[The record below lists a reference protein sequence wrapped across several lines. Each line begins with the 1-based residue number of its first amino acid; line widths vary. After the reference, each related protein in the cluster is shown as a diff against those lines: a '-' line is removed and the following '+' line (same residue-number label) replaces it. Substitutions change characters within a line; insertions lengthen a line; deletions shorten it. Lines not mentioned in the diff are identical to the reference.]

1 MHIRKRRG
9 GALLLLASMLLALTA
24 GVSAADAEPAEDTL
38 EARVAQFMEEN
49 YLNEQNFSMS
59 YYNTVTGESYAF
71 EDTHMMVAASTYK
84 LPLNL
89 YYYQQELAGEI
100 APDAL
105 IAGVYR
111 LSDCHY
117 QSLVWSNN
125 EISEAMLYQIG
136 SFQEYK
142 QTMRTFTD
150 MTDDEIDPR
159 YYSGN
164 LYCTRMMMDAL
175 KYLYDHAAD
184 YEEMLSYMKEA
195 SPQNGYFR
203 KYVTECEVAHKYGSF
218 EGAENDTG
226 IIYAGQ
232 PFLLAVYTQDVAGE
246 EICAKAARLMKDYTD
261 EQYAIQLEQER
272 LETERCERAERLE
285 AYRAAQE
292 ESQEGAE
299 EREALRTEQ
308 REAVKARLL
317 AAEAERLAEELE
329 RLRPDAAAYAQFR
342 ERIGAIE
349 CEARKRAADLE
360 ESTQMKLHRMV
371 EQFHQQYTQ
380 LMSTFNATATHVNS
394 ELRKVEV
401 TLTQLPR
408 ALDCNESELKELAS
422 ALEQHQE
429 KR

>member
-1 MHIRKRRG
+1 MALHIRKRRG

-272 LETERCERAERLE
+272 IETERCERAERLE

-317 AAEAERLAEELE
+317 AAEAERLAAEKA
-329 RLRPDAAAYAQFR
+329 P
-342 ERIGAIE
+342 
-349 CEARKRAADLE
+349 E
-360 ESTQMKLHRMV
+360 ESGGFRLHTRDYLLV
-371 EQFHQQYTQ
+371 AGGAVLIALLGYLGVHGLTR
-380 LMSTFNATATHVNS
+380 HVGRYKKRWKDKYDGMM
-394 ELRKVEV
+394 RK
-401 TLTQLPR
+401 
-408 ALDCNESELKELAS
+408 
-422 ALEQHQE
+422 
-429 KR
+429 

>member
-1 MHIRKRRG
+1 MALHIRKRRG

-38 EARVAQFMEEN
+38 ETRVAQFMEEN

-142 QTMRTFTD
+142 RTMRTFTD

-285 AYRAAQE
+285 AARAAQK

-317 AAEAERLAEELE
+317 AAEAERLAAEKA
-329 RLRPDAAAYAQFR
+329 P
-342 ERIGAIE
+342 
-349 CEARKRAADLE
+349 E
-360 ESTQMKLHRMV
+360 ESGGFCLHTRDYLLV
-371 EQFHQQYTQ
+371 AGGAVLIALLGYLGVHGLTR
-380 LMSTFNATATHVNS
+380 HVGRYKKRWKDKYDGMM
-394 ELRKVEV
+394 RK
-401 TLTQLPR
+401 
-408 ALDCNESELKELAS
+408 
-422 ALEQHQE
+422 
-429 KR
+429 

>member
-1 MHIRKRRG
+1 MALHIRKRRG

-49 YLNEQNFSMS
+49 YLNEQNFSMA

-100 APDAL
+100 ALDAL

-142 QTMRTFTD
+142 RTMRTFTD

-317 AAEAERLAEELE
+317 TAEAERLAAEKA
-329 RLRPDAAAYAQFR
+329 P
-342 ERIGAIE
+342 
-349 CEARKRAADLE
+349 E
-360 ESTQMKLHRMV
+360 ESGGFRLHTRDYLLV
-371 EQFHQQYTQ
+371 AGGAVLIALLGYLGVHGLTR
-380 LMSTFNATATHVNS
+380 HVGRYKKRWKDKYDGMM
-394 ELRKVEV
+394 RK
-401 TLTQLPR
+401 
-408 ALDCNESELKELAS
+408 
-422 ALEQHQE
+422 
-429 KR
+429 

>member
-1 MHIRKRRG
+1 MALHIRKRRG

-285 AYRAAQE
+285 ADRAAQE
-292 ESQEGAE
+292 KSQEGAE

-317 AAEAERLAEELE
+317 AAETERLAAEKA
-329 RLRPDAAAYAQFR
+329 P
-342 ERIGAIE
+342 
-349 CEARKRAADLE
+349 E
-360 ESTQMKLHRMV
+360 ESGGFRLHTRDYLLV
-371 EQFHQQYTQ
+371 AGGAVLIALLGYLGVHGLTR
-380 LMSTFNATATHVNS
+380 HVGRYKKRWKDKYDGMM
-394 ELRKVEV
+394 RK
-401 TLTQLPR
+401 
-408 ALDCNESELKELAS
+408 
-422 ALEQHQE
+422 
-429 KR
+429 

>member
-1 MHIRKRRG
+1 MALHIRKRRG

-24 GVSAADAEPAEDTL
+24 GISAADAGLAEDTL
-38 EARVAQFMEEN
+38 EARVAQFMEEY

-125 EISEAMLYQIG
+125 EISESMLYQIG
-136 SFQEYK
+136 SFQAYK
-142 QTMRTFTD
+142 RAMRTFTD

-164 LYCTRMMMDAL
+164 LYCTRMMMDTL
-175 KYLYDHAAD
+175 KYLYDHAED
-184 YEEMLSYMKEA
+184 YEEMLGYMKEA
-195 SPQNGYFR
+195 NPQNGYFR

-232 PFLLAVYTQDVAGE
+232 PFLLAVYTQGVAGE
-246 EICAKAARLMKDYTD
+246 EICALAAQLMKDYTD
-261 EQYAIQLEQER
+261 EQYALQLEQER
-272 LETERCERAERLE
+272 LETEQRERAERLE
-285 AYRAAQE
+285 AARAAQE

-299 EREALRTEQ
+299 EREALRMEQ
-308 REAVKARLL
+308 RETVKAQLL
-317 AAEAERLAEELE
+317 AAEEEAARAEAERLAAEEA
-329 RLRPDAAAYAQFR
+329 P
-342 ERIGAIE
+342 
-349 CEARKRAADLE
+349 E
-360 ESTQMKLHRMV
+360 ESTGVRLRTRDYLLVAGGAAVIALLGYLGVHGLTR
-371 EQFHQQYTQ
+371 
-380 LMSTFNATATHVNS
+380 HVG
-394 ELRKVEV
+394 RY
-401 TLTQLPR
+401 
-408 ALDCNESELKELAS
+408 
-422 ALEQHQE
+422 E
-429 KR
+429 KRWKDKYDGMMRK

>member
-1 MHIRKRRG
+1 MALHIRKRRG

-38 EARVAQFMEEN
+38 ETRVAQFMEEN

-317 AAEAERLAEELE
+317 AAEAERLAAEKA
-329 RLRPDAAAYAQFR
+329 P
-342 ERIGAIE
+342 
-349 CEARKRAADLE
+349 E
-360 ESTQMKLHRMV
+360 ESGGFRLHTRDYLLV
-371 EQFHQQYTQ
+371 AGGAVLIALLGYLGVHGLTR
-380 LMSTFNATATHVNS
+380 HVGRYKKRWKDKYDGMM
-394 ELRKVEV
+394 RK
-401 TLTQLPR
+401 
-408 ALDCNESELKELAS
+408 
-422 ALEQHQE
+422 
-429 KR
+429 

>member
-1 MHIRKRRG
+1 MALHIRKRRG
-9 GALLLLASMLLALTA
+9 GALLLLTSMLLALTA

-317 AAEAERLAEELE
+317 AAEAERLAAEKA
-329 RLRPDAAAYAQFR
+329 P
-342 ERIGAIE
+342 
-349 CEARKRAADLE
+349 E
-360 ESTQMKLHRMV
+360 ESGGFRLHTRDYLLV
-371 EQFHQQYTQ
+371 AGGAVLIALLGYLGVHGLTR
-380 LMSTFNATATHVNS
+380 HVGRYKKRWKDKYDGMM
-394 ELRKVEV
+394 RK
-401 TLTQLPR
+401 
-408 ALDCNESELKELAS
+408 
-422 ALEQHQE
+422 
-429 KR
+429 

>member
-1 MHIRKRRG
+1 MALHIRKRRG

-38 EARVAQFMEEN
+38 ETRVAQFMEEN

-59 YYNTVTGESYAF
+59 YYNTVTGERYAF

-142 QTMRTFTD
+142 RTMRTFTD

-285 AYRAAQE
+285 AARAAQE

-308 REAVKARLL
+308 REAVKAQLL
-317 AAEAERLAEELE
+317 AAEAERLAAEKA
-329 RLRPDAAAYAQFR
+329 P
-342 ERIGAIE
+342 
-349 CEARKRAADLE
+349 E
-360 ESTQMKLHRMV
+360 ESGGFRLHTRDYLLV
-371 EQFHQQYTQ
+371 AGGAVLIALLGYLGVHGLTR
-380 LMSTFNATATHVNS
+380 HVGRYKKRWKDKYDGMM
-394 ELRKVEV
+394 RK
-401 TLTQLPR
+401 
-408 ALDCNESELKELAS
+408 
-422 ALEQHQE
+422 
-429 KR
+429 

>member
-142 QTMRTFTD
+142 RTMRTFTD

-285 AYRAAQE
+285 AARAAQE

-317 AAEAERLAEELE
+317 AAEAERLAAEKA
-329 RLRPDAAAYAQFR
+329 P
-342 ERIGAIE
+342 
-349 CEARKRAADLE
+349 E
-360 ESTQMKLHRMV
+360 ESGGFRLHTRDYLLV
-371 EQFHQQYTQ
+371 AGGAVLIALLGYLGVHGLTR
-380 LMSTFNATATHVNS
+380 HVGRYKKRWKDKYDGMM
-394 ELRKVEV
+394 RK
-401 TLTQLPR
+401 
-408 ALDCNESELKELAS
+408 
-422 ALEQHQE
+422 
-429 KR
+429 

>member
-1 MHIRKRRG
+1 MALHIRKRRG

-100 APDAL
+100 EPDAL

-317 AAEAERLAEELE
+317 AAEAERLAAEKA
-329 RLRPDAAAYAQFR
+329 P
-342 ERIGAIE
+342 
-349 CEARKRAADLE
+349 E
-360 ESTQMKLHRMV
+360 ESGGFRLHTRDYLLV
-371 EQFHQQYTQ
+371 AGGAVLIALLGYLGVHGLTR
-380 LMSTFNATATHVNS
+380 HVGRYKKRWKDKYDGMM
-394 ELRKVEV
+394 RK
-401 TLTQLPR
+401 
-408 ALDCNESELKELAS
+408 
-422 ALEQHQE
+422 
-429 KR
+429 

>member
-1 MHIRKRRG
+1 MALHIRKRRG
-9 GALLLLASMLLALTA
+9 GALLLLTSMLLALTA

-142 QTMRTFTD
+142 RTMRTFTD

-317 AAEAERLAEELE
+317 AAEAERLAAEKA
-329 RLRPDAAAYAQFR
+329 P
-342 ERIGAIE
+342 
-349 CEARKRAADLE
+349 E
-360 ESTQMKLHRMV
+360 ESGGFRLHTRDYLLV
-371 EQFHQQYTQ
+371 AGGAVLIALLGYLGVHGLTR
-380 LMSTFNATATHVNS
+380 HVGRYKKRWKDKYDGMM
-394 ELRKVEV
+394 RK
-401 TLTQLPR
+401 
-408 ALDCNESELKELAS
+408 
-422 ALEQHQE
+422 
-429 KR
+429 

>member
-1 MHIRKRRG
+1 MALHIRKRRG
-9 GALLLLASMLLALTA
+9 GALLLLASMLLALTV

-38 EARVAQFMEEN
+38 ETRVAQFMEEN

-317 AAEAERLAEELE
+317 AAEAERLAAEKA
-329 RLRPDAAAYAQFR
+329 P
-342 ERIGAIE
+342 
-349 CEARKRAADLE
+349 E
-360 ESTQMKLHRMV
+360 ESGGFRLHTRDYLLV
-371 EQFHQQYTQ
+371 AGGAVLIALLGYLGVHGLTR
-380 LMSTFNATATHVNS
+380 HVGRYKKRWKDKYDGMM
-394 ELRKVEV
+394 RK
-401 TLTQLPR
+401 
-408 ALDCNESELKELAS
+408 
-422 ALEQHQE
+422 
-429 KR
+429 

>member
-38 EARVAQFMEEN
+38 ETRVAQFMEEN

-272 LETERCERAERLE
+272 LETERCERAKRLE

-292 ESQEGAE
+292 KSQEGAE

-317 AAEAERLAEELE
+317 AAEAERLAAEKA
-329 RLRPDAAAYAQFR
+329 P
-342 ERIGAIE
+342 
-349 CEARKRAADLE
+349 E
-360 ESTQMKLHRMV
+360 ESGGFRLHTRDYLLV
-371 EQFHQQYTQ
+371 AGGAVLIALLGYLGVHSLTR
-380 LMSTFNATATHVNS
+380 HVGRYKKRWKDKYDGMM
-394 ELRKVEV
+394 RK
-401 TLTQLPR
+401 
-408 ALDCNESELKELAS
+408 
-422 ALEQHQE
+422 
-429 KR
+429 

>member
-1 MHIRKRRG
+1 MALHIRKRRG

-38 EARVAQFMEEN
+38 ETRVAQFMEEN

-232 PFLLAVYTQDVAGE
+232 PFLLAVYTQNVAGE

-317 AAEAERLAEELE
+317 AAEAERLAAEKA
-329 RLRPDAAAYAQFR
+329 P
-342 ERIGAIE
+342 
-349 CEARKRAADLE
+349 E
-360 ESTQMKLHRMV
+360 ESGGFRLHTRDYLLV
-371 EQFHQQYTQ
+371 AGGAVLIALLGYLGVHGLTR
-380 LMSTFNATATHVNS
+380 HVGRYKKRWKDKYDGMM
-394 ELRKVEV
+394 RK
-401 TLTQLPR
+401 
-408 ALDCNESELKELAS
+408 
-422 ALEQHQE
+422 
-429 KR
+429 

>member
-1 MHIRKRRG
+1 MALHIRKRRG
-9 GALLLLASMLLALTA
+9 GALLLLASVLLALTA

-142 QTMRTFTD
+142 RTMRTFTD

-317 AAEAERLAEELE
+317 AAEAERLAAEKA
-329 RLRPDAAAYAQFR
+329 P
-342 ERIGAIE
+342 
-349 CEARKRAADLE
+349 E
-360 ESTQMKLHRMV
+360 ESGGFRLHTRDYLLV
-371 EQFHQQYTQ
+371 AGGAVLIALLGYLGVHGLTR
-380 LMSTFNATATHVNS
+380 HVGRYKKRWKDKYDGMM
-394 ELRKVEV
+394 RK
-401 TLTQLPR
+401 
-408 ALDCNESELKELAS
+408 
-422 ALEQHQE
+422 
-429 KR
+429 

>member
-1 MHIRKRRG
+1 MALHIRKRRG

-38 EARVAQFMEEN
+38 ETRVAQFMEEN
-49 YLNEQNFSMS
+49 YLNEQNFSIS

-285 AYRAAQE
+285 ADRAAQE
-292 ESQEGAE
+292 KSQEGAE

-308 REAVKARLL
+308 REAMKARLL
-317 AAEAERLAEELE
+317 AAEAERLAAEKA
-329 RLRPDAAAYAQFR
+329 P
-342 ERIGAIE
+342 
-349 CEARKRAADLE
+349 E
-360 ESTQMKLHRMV
+360 ESGGFRLHTRDYLLV
-371 EQFHQQYTQ
+371 AGGAVLIALLGYLGVHGLTR
-380 LMSTFNATATHVNS
+380 HVGRYKKRWKDKYDGMM
-394 ELRKVEV
+394 RK
-401 TLTQLPR
+401 
-408 ALDCNESELKELAS
+408 
-422 ALEQHQE
+422 
-429 KR
+429 

>member
-1 MHIRKRRG
+1 MALHIRKRRG

-100 APDAL
+100 ALDAL

-142 QTMRTFTD
+142 RTMRTFTD

-317 AAEAERLAEELE
+317 AAEAERLAAEKA
-329 RLRPDAAAYAQFR
+329 P
-342 ERIGAIE
+342 
-349 CEARKRAADLE
+349 E
-360 ESTQMKLHRMV
+360 ESGGFRLHTRDYLLV
-371 EQFHQQYTQ
+371 AGGAVLIALLGYLGVHGLTR
-380 LMSTFNATATHVNS
+380 HVGRYKKRWKDKYDGMM
-394 ELRKVEV
+394 RK
-401 TLTQLPR
+401 
-408 ALDCNESELKELAS
+408 
-422 ALEQHQE
+422 
-429 KR
+429 

>member
-1 MHIRKRRG
+1 MQIRKRRG

-317 AAEAERLAEELE
+317 AAETERLAAEKA
-329 RLRPDAAAYAQFR
+329 P
-342 ERIGAIE
+342 
-349 CEARKRAADLE
+349 E
-360 ESTQMKLHRMV
+360 ESGGFRLHTRDYLLV
-371 EQFHQQYTQ
+371 AGGAVLIALLGYLGVHGLTR
-380 LMSTFNATATHVNS
+380 HVGRYKKRWKDKYDGMM
-394 ELRKVEV
+394 RK
-401 TLTQLPR
+401 
-408 ALDCNESELKELAS
+408 
-422 ALEQHQE
+422 
-429 KR
+429 

>member
-1 MHIRKRRG
+1 MALHIRKRRG
-9 GALLLLASMLLALTA
+9 GALLLLTSMLLALTA

-71 EDTHMMVAASTYK
+71 EDTHMMIAASTYK

-125 EISEAMLYQIG
+125 EISEAMLHQIG

-272 LETERCERAERLE
+272 LETERCERAKRLE
-285 AYRAAQE
+285 ADRAAQE
-292 ESQEGAE
+292 KSQEGAE

-317 AAEAERLAEELE
+317 AAEAERLAAEKA
-329 RLRPDAAAYAQFR
+329 P
-342 ERIGAIE
+342 
-349 CEARKRAADLE
+349 E
-360 ESTQMKLHRMV
+360 ESGGFRLHTRDYLLV
-371 EQFHQQYTQ
+371 AGGAVLIALLGYLGVHGRTR
-380 LMSTFNATATHVNS
+380 HVGRYKKRWKDKYDGMM
-394 ELRKVEV
+394 RK
-401 TLTQLPR
+401 
-408 ALDCNESELKELAS
+408 
-422 ALEQHQE
+422 
-429 KR
+429 

>member
-1 MHIRKRRG
+1 MALHIRKRRG

-100 APDAL
+100 EPDAL

-142 QTMRTFTD
+142 QTMRTFTN

-272 LETERCERAERLE
+272 LETERCERAKRLE
-285 AYRAAQE
+285 ADRAAQE

-317 AAEAERLAEELE
+317 AAEAERLAAEKA
-329 RLRPDAAAYAQFR
+329 P
-342 ERIGAIE
+342 
-349 CEARKRAADLE
+349 E
-360 ESTQMKLHRMV
+360 ESGGFRLHTRDYLLV
-371 EQFHQQYTQ
+371 AGGAVLIALLGYLGVHGLTR
-380 LMSTFNATATHVNS
+380 HVGRYKKRWKDKYDGMM
-394 ELRKVEV
+394 RK
-401 TLTQLPR
+401 
-408 ALDCNESELKELAS
+408 
-422 ALEQHQE
+422 
-429 KR
+429 

>member
-285 AYRAAQE
+285 ADRAAQE
-292 ESQEGAE
+292 KSQEGAE

-317 AAEAERLAEELE
+317 AAEAERLAAEKA
-329 RLRPDAAAYAQFR
+329 P
-342 ERIGAIE
+342 
-349 CEARKRAADLE
+349 E
-360 ESTQMKLHRMV
+360 ESGGFRLHTRDYLLV
-371 EQFHQQYTQ
+371 AGGAVLIALLGYLGVHDLTR
-380 LMSTFNATATHVNS
+380 HVG
-394 ELRKVEV
+394 RY
-401 TLTQLPR
+401 
-408 ALDCNESELKELAS
+408 
-422 ALEQHQE
+422 E
-429 KR
+429 KRWKDKYDGMMRK

>member
-1 MHIRKRRG
+1 MALHIRKRRG

-24 GVSAADAEPAEDTL
+24 GVSAADAEPAEDTM
-38 EARVAQFMEEN
+38 ETRVAQFMEEN

-59 YYNTVTGESYAF
+59 YYNTVTRESYAF

-272 LETERCERAERLE
+272 LETERCERAKRLE

-317 AAEAERLAEELE
+317 AAEAERLAAEKA
-329 RLRPDAAAYAQFR
+329 P
-342 ERIGAIE
+342 
-349 CEARKRAADLE
+349 E
-360 ESTQMKLHRMV
+360 ESGGFRLHTRDYLLV
-371 EQFHQQYTQ
+371 AGGAVLIALLGYLGVHSLTR
-380 LMSTFNATATHVNS
+380 HVGRYKKRWKDKYDGMM
-394 ELRKVEV
+394 RK
-401 TLTQLPR
+401 
-408 ALDCNESELKELAS
+408 
-422 ALEQHQE
+422 
-429 KR
+429 

>member
-1 MHIRKRRG
+1 MALHIRKRRG

-38 EARVAQFMEEN
+38 ETRVAQFMEEN

-105 IAGVYR
+105 IAGVYT

-285 AYRAAQE
+285 AARAAQE

-317 AAEAERLAEELE
+317 AAEAERLAAEKA
-329 RLRPDAAAYAQFR
+329 P
-342 ERIGAIE
+342 
-349 CEARKRAADLE
+349 E
-360 ESTQMKLHRMV
+360 ESGGFRLHTRDYLLV
-371 EQFHQQYTQ
+371 AGGAVLIALLGYLGVHGLTR
-380 LMSTFNATATHVNS
+380 HVGRYKKRWKDKYDGMM
-394 ELRKVEV
+394 RK
-401 TLTQLPR
+401 
-408 ALDCNESELKELAS
+408 
-422 ALEQHQE
+422 
-429 KR
+429 

>member
-1 MHIRKRRG
+1 MALHIRKRRG
-9 GALLLLASMLLALTA
+9 GALLLLTSMLLALTA

-142 QTMRTFTD
+142 RTMRTFTD

-226 IIYAGQ
+226 IIYARQ

-272 LETERCERAERLE
+272 LETEQRERAERLE
-285 AYRAAQE
+285 AARAAQE

-317 AAEAERLAEELE
+317 AAEAERLAAEKA
-329 RLRPDAAAYAQFR
+329 P
-342 ERIGAIE
+342 
-349 CEARKRAADLE
+349 E
-360 ESTQMKLHRMV
+360 ESGGFRLHTRDYLLV
-371 EQFHQQYTQ
+371 AGGAVLIALLGYLGVHGLTR
-380 LMSTFNATATHVNS
+380 HVGRYKKRWKDKYDGMM
-394 ELRKVEV
+394 RK
-401 TLTQLPR
+401 
-408 ALDCNESELKELAS
+408 
-422 ALEQHQE
+422 
-429 KR
+429 

>member
-1 MHIRKRRG
+1 MALHIRKRRG

-24 GVSAADAEPAEDTL
+24 GVSAAAAEPAEDTL

-117 QSLVWSNN
+117 QSLVGSNN

-218 EGAENDTG
+218 EGAENATG

-317 AAEAERLAEELE
+317 AAEAERLAAEK
-329 RLRPDAAAYAQFR
+329 AA
-342 ERIGAIE
+342 E
-349 CEARKRAADLE
+349 
-360 ESTQMKLHRMV
+360 
-371 EQFHQQYTQ
+371 
-380 LMSTFNATATHVNS
+380 
-394 ELRKVEV
+394 
-401 TLTQLPR
+401 
-408 ALDCNESELKELAS
+408 AS
-422 ALEQHQE
+422 ACIQGTICWWQAAQCSLRCSGIWACTASHVMWAAT
-429 KR
+429 KSAGRTNTTA

>member
-1 MHIRKRRG
+1 MALHIRKRRG

-142 QTMRTFTD
+142 RTMRTFTD

-308 REAVKARLL
+308 REAVKAQLL
-317 AAEAERLAEELE
+317 AAEAERLAAEKA
-329 RLRPDAAAYAQFR
+329 P
-342 ERIGAIE
+342 
-349 CEARKRAADLE
+349 E
-360 ESTQMKLHRMV
+360 ESGGFRLHTRDYLLV
-371 EQFHQQYTQ
+371 AGGAVLIALLGYLGVHGLTR
-380 LMSTFNATATHVNS
+380 HVGRYKKRWKDKYDGMM
-394 ELRKVEV
+394 RK
-401 TLTQLPR
+401 
-408 ALDCNESELKELAS
+408 
-422 ALEQHQE
+422 
-429 KR
+429 

>member
-142 QTMRTFTD
+142 RTMRTFTD
-150 MTDDEIDPR
+150 MTDDEIDPH

-317 AAEAERLAEELE
+317 AAEAERLAAEKA
-329 RLRPDAAAYAQFR
+329 P
-342 ERIGAIE
+342 
-349 CEARKRAADLE
+349 E
-360 ESTQMKLHRMV
+360 ESGGFRLHTRDYLLV
-371 EQFHQQYTQ
+371 AGGAVLIALLGYLGVHGLTR
-380 LMSTFNATATHVNS
+380 HVGRYKKRWKDKYDGMM
-394 ELRKVEV
+394 RK
-401 TLTQLPR
+401 
-408 ALDCNESELKELAS
+408 
-422 ALEQHQE
+422 
-429 KR
+429 

>member
-1 MHIRKRRG
+1 MALHIRKRRG

-272 LETERCERAERLE
+272 LETERCERAKRLE

-317 AAEAERLAEELE
+317 AAEAERLAAEKA
-329 RLRPDAAAYAQFR
+329 P
-342 ERIGAIE
+342 
-349 CEARKRAADLE
+349 E
-360 ESTQMKLHRMV
+360 ESGGFRLHTRDYLLV
-371 EQFHQQYTQ
+371 AGGAVLIALLGYLGVHGLTR
-380 LMSTFNATATHVNS
+380 HVGRYKKRWKDKYDGMM
-394 ELRKVEV
+394 RK
-401 TLTQLPR
+401 
-408 ALDCNESELKELAS
+408 
-422 ALEQHQE
+422 
-429 KR
+429 

>member
-1 MHIRKRRG
+1 MALHIRKRRG
-9 GALLLLASMLLALTA
+9 GALLLLTSMLLALTA
-24 GVSAADAEPAEDTL
+24 GVSAADTEPAEDTL

-272 LETERCERAERLE
+272 LETERCERAKRLE
-285 AYRAAQE
+285 ADRAAQE

-317 AAEAERLAEELE
+317 AAEAERLAAEKA
-329 RLRPDAAAYAQFR
+329 P
-342 ERIGAIE
+342 
-349 CEARKRAADLE
+349 E
-360 ESTQMKLHRMV
+360 ESGGFRLHTRDYLLV
-371 EQFHQQYTQ
+371 AGGAVLIALLGYLGVHGLTR
-380 LMSTFNATATHVNS
+380 HVGRYKKRWKDKYDGMM
-394 ELRKVEV
+394 RK
-401 TLTQLPR
+401 
-408 ALDCNESELKELAS
+408 
-422 ALEQHQE
+422 
-429 KR
+429 

>member
-1 MHIRKRRG
+1 MALHIRKRRG

-142 QTMRTFTD
+142 RTMRTFTD
-150 MTDDEIDPR
+150 MTDDEIDPH

-317 AAEAERLAEELE
+317 AAEAERLAAEKA
-329 RLRPDAAAYAQFR
+329 P
-342 ERIGAIE
+342 
-349 CEARKRAADLE
+349 E
-360 ESTQMKLHRMV
+360 ESGGFRLHTRDYLLV
-371 EQFHQQYTQ
+371 AGGAVLIALLGYLGVHGLTR
-380 LMSTFNATATHVNS
+380 HVGRYKKRWKDKYNGMM
-394 ELRKVEV
+394 RK
-401 TLTQLPR
+401 
-408 ALDCNESELKELAS
+408 
-422 ALEQHQE
+422 
-429 KR
+429 

>member
-1 MHIRKRRG
+1 MALHIRKRRG

-38 EARVAQFMEEN
+38 EARVVQFMEEN

-142 QTMRTFTD
+142 RTMRTFTD

-175 KYLYDHAAD
+175 TYLYDHAAD

-317 AAEAERLAEELE
+317 AAEAERLAAEKA
-329 RLRPDAAAYAQFR
+329 P
-342 ERIGAIE
+342 
-349 CEARKRAADLE
+349 E
-360 ESTQMKLHRMV
+360 ESGGFRLHTRDYLLV
-371 EQFHQQYTQ
+371 AGGAVLIALLGYLGVHGLTR
-380 LMSTFNATATHVNS
+380 HVGRYKKRWKDKYDGMM
-394 ELRKVEV
+394 RK
-401 TLTQLPR
+401 
-408 ALDCNESELKELAS
+408 
-422 ALEQHQE
+422 
-429 KR
+429 

>member
-1 MHIRKRRG
+1 MALHIRKRRG
-9 GALLLLASMLLALTA
+9 GALLLLTSMLLALTA

-272 LETERCERAERLE
+272 LETERCERAKRLE

-292 ESQEGAE
+292 KSQEGAE

-317 AAEAERLAEELE
+317 AAEAERLAAEKA
-329 RLRPDAAAYAQFR
+329 P
-342 ERIGAIE
+342 
-349 CEARKRAADLE
+349 E
-360 ESTQMKLHRMV
+360 ESGGFRLHTRDYLLV
-371 EQFHQQYTQ
+371 AGGAVLIALLGYLGVHSLTR
-380 LMSTFNATATHVNS
+380 HVG
-394 ELRKVEV
+394 RY
-401 TLTQLPR
+401 
-408 ALDCNESELKELAS
+408 
-422 ALEQHQE
+422 E
-429 KR
+429 KRWKDKYDGMMRK

>member
-1 MHIRKRRG
+1 MALHIRKRRG

-24 GVSAADAEPAEDTL
+24 GVSAADTEPAEDTL
-38 EARVAQFMEEN
+38 ETRVAQFMEEN

-272 LETERCERAERLE
+272 LETERRERAKRLE
-285 AYRAAQE
+285 ADRAAQE

-317 AAEAERLAEELE
+317 AAEAERLAAEKA
-329 RLRPDAAAYAQFR
+329 P
-342 ERIGAIE
+342 
-349 CEARKRAADLE
+349 E
-360 ESTQMKLHRMV
+360 ESGGFRLHTRDYLLV
-371 EQFHQQYTQ
+371 AGGAVLIALLGYLGVHGLTR
-380 LMSTFNATATHVNS
+380 HVGRYKKRWKDKYDGMM
-394 ELRKVEV
+394 RK
-401 TLTQLPR
+401 
-408 ALDCNESELKELAS
+408 
-422 ALEQHQE
+422 
-429 KR
+429 

>member
-1 MHIRKRRG
+1 MALHIRKRRG

-24 GVSAADAEPAEDTL
+24 GVSAADTEPAEDTL

-100 APDAL
+100 ASDAL

-317 AAEAERLAEELE
+317 AAEAERLAAEKA
-329 RLRPDAAAYAQFR
+329 P
-342 ERIGAIE
+342 
-349 CEARKRAADLE
+349 E
-360 ESTQMKLHRMV
+360 ESGGFRLHTRDYLLV
-371 EQFHQQYTQ
+371 AGGAVLIALLGYLGVHGLTR
-380 LMSTFNATATHVNS
+380 HVGRYKKRWKDKYDGMM
-394 ELRKVEV
+394 RK
-401 TLTQLPR
+401 
-408 ALDCNESELKELAS
+408 
-422 ALEQHQE
+422 
-429 KR
+429 

>member
-1 MHIRKRRG
+1 MALHIRKRRG
-9 GALLLLASMLLALTA
+9 GALLLLASMLLALTV

-105 IAGVYR
+105 IAGVYT

-292 ESQEGAE
+292 ESQDGAE

-317 AAEAERLAEELE
+317 AAEAERLAAEKA
-329 RLRPDAAAYAQFR
+329 P
-342 ERIGAIE
+342 
-349 CEARKRAADLE
+349 E
-360 ESTQMKLHRMV
+360 ESGGFRLHTRDYLLV
-371 EQFHQQYTQ
+371 AGGAVLIALLGYLGVHGLTR
-380 LMSTFNATATHVNS
+380 HVGRYKKRWKDKYDGMM
-394 ELRKVEV
+394 RK
-401 TLTQLPR
+401 
-408 ALDCNESELKELAS
+408 
-422 ALEQHQE
+422 
-429 KR
+429 

>member
-1 MHIRKRRG
+1 MALHIRKRHG

-125 EISEAMLYQIG
+125 VISEAMLYQIG

-232 PFLLAVYTQDVAGE
+232 PFLLAVYTQNVAGE

-272 LETERCERAERLE
+272 LETERCERAKRLE
-285 AYRAAQE
+285 ADRAAQE
-292 ESQEGAE
+292 KSQEGAE

-317 AAEAERLAEELE
+317 AAEAERLAAEKA
-329 RLRPDAAAYAQFR
+329 P
-342 ERIGAIE
+342 
-349 CEARKRAADLE
+349 E
-360 ESTQMKLHRMV
+360 ESGGFRLHTRDYLLV
-371 EQFHQQYTQ
+371 AGGAVLIALLGYLGVHGLTR
-380 LMSTFNATATHVNS
+380 HVGRYKKRWKDKYDGMM
-394 ELRKVEV
+394 RK
-401 TLTQLPR
+401 
-408 ALDCNESELKELAS
+408 
-422 ALEQHQE
+422 
-429 KR
+429 

>member
-38 EARVAQFMEEN
+38 ETRVAQFMGEN

-100 APDAL
+100 ASDAL

-317 AAEAERLAEELE
+317 AAEAERLAAEKA
-329 RLRPDAAAYAQFR
+329 P
-342 ERIGAIE
+342 
-349 CEARKRAADLE
+349 E
-360 ESTQMKLHRMV
+360 ESGGFRLHTRDYLLV
-371 EQFHQQYTQ
+371 AGGAVLIALLGYLGVHGLTR
-380 LMSTFNATATHVNS
+380 HVGRYKKRWKDKYDGMM
-394 ELRKVEV
+394 RK
-401 TLTQLPR
+401 
-408 ALDCNESELKELAS
+408 
-422 ALEQHQE
+422 
-429 KR
+429 

>member
-1 MHIRKRRG
+1 MALHIRKRRG

-24 GVSAADAEPAEDTL
+24 GVSAADAEPAENTL

-105 IAGVYR
+105 IAGVYS

-142 QTMRTFTD
+142 RTMRTFTD

-317 AAEAERLAEELE
+317 AAEAERLAAEKA
-329 RLRPDAAAYAQFR
+329 P
-342 ERIGAIE
+342 
-349 CEARKRAADLE
+349 E
-360 ESTQMKLHRMV
+360 ESGGFRLHTRDYLLV
-371 EQFHQQYTQ
+371 AGGAVLIALLGYLGVHGLTR
-380 LMSTFNATATHVNS
+380 HVGRY
-394 ELRKVEV
+394 EKHWKDKYDGMMRK
-401 TLTQLPR
+401 
-408 ALDCNESELKELAS
+408 
-422 ALEQHQE
+422 
-429 KR
+429 